1 MNVHTY
7 AWLAWLISGLVV
19 LTTTR
24 NPLIILLVDL
34 ILILFQVWI
43 TPPSRKIL
51 GTTLRFGLSVVVLS
65 TVLNMF
71 ISRFGETILFSL
83 PTKIPLL
90 GGNYTLEALVYGL
103 TNGLILIGMFTLFMI
118 LNQVVSVHSLVRLI
132 PQAFHPVAVVTTIAL
147 TFIPASQKQFQAIRE
162 AQAIRGQQLKK
173 LRDWLPLIIP
183 LLIGGLERAM
193 QIAEAMT
200 ARGFTAQSERKI
212 PWFEK
217 ALLPLGLIFIILGWI
232 LELSTQLPLSGG
244 WMILIGLLLLLI
256 LFFISGKKV
265 KKSTYAQEPWTQI
278 STWISLFALL
288 LTMAFLINI
297 PGYQSL
303 AYEPYPKVQLPG
315 FSIFHGLLTL
325 TLLVPIFLMGEVKHD
340 QD

>member
-1 MNVHTY
+1 MHVHTY

-24 NPLIILLVDL
+24 NPLILLLVDL
-34 ILILFQVWI
+34 ILILFQVWVSS
-43 TPPSRKIL
+43 PSRRVL
-51 GTTLRFGLSVVVLS
+51 GTTLRFGLSVLALS

-71 ISRFGETILFSL
+71 ISRFGETILFRL
-83 PTKIPLL
+83 PINFPLL

-103 TNGLILIGMFTLFMI
+103 TNGLILIGIFTLFMI

-212 PWFEK
+212 PRVEK
-217 ALLPLGLIFIILGWI
+217 ALLPLGLIFIILGWV
-232 LELSTQLPLSGG
+232 LELSTQLLISGW
-244 WMILIGLLLLLI
+244 WMILIGLLMFLI
-256 LFFISGKKV
+256 LFFISGKRV
-265 KKSTYAQEPWTQI
+265 KKSTYALEPWTQI
-278 STWISLFALL
+278 STWISLFAFL
-288 LTMAFLINI
+288 LTLAFIIDI
-297 PGYQSL
+297 PGHQSL
-303 AYEPYPKVQLPG
+303 AYEPYPTVQLPE
-315 FSIFHGLLTL
+315 FSILHGLLTL

>member
-34 ILILFQVWI
+34 VLILLQIWI

-51 GTTLRFGLSVVVLS
+51 GTTLRFGLSVLALS
-65 TVLNMF
+65 TILNMF

-83 PTKIPLL
+83 PTNIPLL

-103 TNGLILIGMFTLFMI
+103 SNGLILIGMFTLFMI

-200 ARGFTAQSERKI
+200 ARGFTAQSDRKI
-212 PWFEK
+212 PRFEK
-217 ALLPLGLIFIILGWI
+217 ALLPLCLIFIILGWI
-232 LELSTQLPLSGG
+232 LELTTQFTTSGL
-244 WMILIGLLLLLI
+244 WMMLIGLFLLLV
-256 LFFISGKKV
+256 LFFISGKRA
-265 KKSTYAQEPWTQI
+265 KKSTYALEPWTQI
-278 STWISLFALL
+278 STWITVFAIL
-288 LTMAFLINI
+288 LTMAFIFNI
-297 PGYQSL
+297 PGYQNL
-303 AYEPYPKVQLPG
+303 AYEPYPRVEIPG
-315 FSIFHGLLTL
+315 FSILHGLLTL
-325 TLLVPIFLMGEVKHD
+325 SLLAPIFLMGEVKHD